1 MLSGIGRNW
10 DNTAKLT
17 GVRFGKLRVPA
28 FCTNHTPTMS
38 ITATNINAFIRTA
51 QEKPL

>member
-1 MLSGIGRNW
+1 VEY
-10 DNTAKLT
+10 A
-17 GVRFGKLRVPA
+17 GKIPIPA
-28 FCTNHTPTMS
+28 FCTNHTQTMS